1 MQYAIFEGNMDR
13 LEKKLNRIYN
23 KCKAYGCDFHYEI
36 VGETFKELKDEHDRP
51 FMARFLLVEAE
62 GTAVVND
69 WEFVASVEHTE
80 NGNVFSGIL
89 GIEVPSRY
97 YNSKPIC
104 EHCNTNRFR
113 KYTYIIRNKKTGEF
127 RQVGKACL
135 KDYTGGMSAEAVA
148 QYISLFDS
156 MIAGEAPDTGCRIEH
171 YLDKEKYLQYAAE
184 TIRLF
189 GYVKSGSEE
198 RQGTAVRALDYYEA
212 SHGRAVSYEYLKH
225 LQDEMKE
232 LSFDPDSSWAAKRVK
247 DALTW
252 IASKAEDSTYI
263 HNLKTVCGLPYV
275 AYKNAGIL
283 ASLFITYDR
292 EMEWKRKQ
300 NEQFPDESK
309 SVHTGTVDGRILID
323 AWHIKLMSSFEGRY
337 GTSRI
342 YKIIGRDGNTYIW
355 KTGKLLPGEFFRLR
369 LAGTVKAHND
379 FRGVKQTEVTNCRI
393 MELKEKEED

>member
-1 MQYAIFEGNMDR
+1 
-13 LEKKLNRIYN
+13 
-23 KCKAYGCDFHYEI
+23 
-36 VGETFKELKDEHDRP
+36 
-51 FMARFLLVEAE
+51 MARFLLVEAE

-212 SHGRAVSYEYLKH
+212 SQWQGCFV
-225 LQDEMKE
+225 
-232 LSFDPDSSWAAKRVK
+232 
-247 DALTW
+247 
-252 IASKAEDSTYI
+252 
-263 HNLKTVCGLPYV
+263 
-275 AYKNAGIL
+275 
-283 ASLFITYDR
+283 
-292 EMEWKRKQ
+292 
-300 NEQFPDESK
+300 
-309 SVHTGTVDGRILID
+309 
-323 AWHIKLMSSFEGRY
+323 
-337 GTSRI
+337 
-342 YKIIGRDGNTYIW
+342 
-355 KTGKLLPGEFFRLR
+355 
-369 LAGTVKAHND
+369 
-379 FRGVKQTEVTNCRI
+379 
-393 MELKEKEED
+393 